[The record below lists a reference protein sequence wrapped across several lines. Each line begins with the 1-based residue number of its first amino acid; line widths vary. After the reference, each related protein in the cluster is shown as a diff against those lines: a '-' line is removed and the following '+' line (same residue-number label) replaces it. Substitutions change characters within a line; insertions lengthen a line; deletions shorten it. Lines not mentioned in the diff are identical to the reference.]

1 MRKNF
6 CKKFNIFILVCLCW
20 FNCFIFFGCSSQN
33 SNYNFDIPET
43 SEEAFAYQIIDDEVY
58 IIGLTQ
64 FGKDLKDIH
73 IPAQIEGKNV
83 VGLRNTENL
92 SQPDLF
98 DFSYK
103 DKSSFSCKVNTIIL
117 PSTIRTISQYFF
129 TKTTANAIKI
139 NGELQVV
146 PSYAFRKANI
156 KEVFISEGVVEIGEG
171 AFAISSVER
180 VFFPKS
186 LKTIQNS
193 AFINCDELKH
203 INFSEGLETIG
214 RSAFQGC
221 TEIEKL
227 QFPNSLKS
235 IGSFSFCPHTAGDS
249 MDIET
254 IIFGEN
260 VESIGESAFS
270 SCKKLRTVELKNVKT
285 IESGAFY
292 YCSKLRTVVI
302 GENIEW
308 INIRAFENCRSVSIY
323 CYADSPPCGNL
334 YNVSNYYVLEKNYK
348 NWVNSGQ
355 VDSVDVKTFD
365 PETTNFNAKSD
376 SSLSPIDYMLMIF
389 GIGTLLAIIDIV
401 IKKYVSK
408 ANKF

>member
-6 CKKFNIFILVCLCW
+6 CKEFNIFILVCLCW

-64 FGKDLKDIH
+64 YGKDLKNIH

-117 PSTIRTISQYFF
+117 PSTIRTISAYFF

-156 KEVFISEGVVEIGEG
+156 KEVFFSEGVVEIGEG

-180 VFFPKS
+180 VFFPQS
-186 LKTIQNS
+186 LKTIQSN
-193 AFINCDELKH
+193 AFINCDKLKH

-227 QFPNSLKS
+227 QFPNSLKH
-235 IGSFSFCPHTAGDS
+235 IGAFSFCPHTAHES

-254 IIFGEN
+254 ITFGEN
-260 VESIGESAFS
+260 LESIGESAFS
-270 SCKKLRTVELKNVKT
+270 SCEKLRTVELKNVKT

-292 YCSKLRTVVI
+292 YCLKLNKVII
-302 GENIEW
+302 GENIEF
-308 INIRAFENCRSVSIY
+308 IHKRAFNDCRSVNIY
-323 CYADSPPCGNL
+323 CYAKNPPCENL
-334 YNVSNYYVLEKNYK
+334 LGVRTYYVLEENYK
-348 NWVNSGQ
+348 NWINSGKVNS
-355 VDSVDVKTFD
+355 SDVKTFD
-365 PETTNFNAKSD
+365 PEKT
-376 SSLSPIDYMLMIF
+376 
-389 GIGTLLAIIDIV
+389 
-401 IKKYVSK
+401 
-408 ANKF
+408 